1 MTPEIFADSSV
12 ALSKFAWR
20 LKRLKPFW
28 QGRRVEFH
36 VKFTQLAISRLP
48 ADGSKFRTISNTCL
62 DLIGSASNGKAG
74 QTMVEFNN
82 RTFFSL
88 AALNTAIAELLE
100 ELTNRARRMK
110 VALVAITA
118 AKV

>member
-1 MTPEIFADSSV
+1 
-12 ALSKFAWR
+12 
-20 LKRLKPFW
+20 
-28 QGRRVEFH
+28 
-36 VKFTQLAISRLP
+36 
-48 ADGSKFRTISNTCL
+48 
-62 DLIGSASNGKAG
+62 
-74 QTMVEFNN
+74 MVEFNN